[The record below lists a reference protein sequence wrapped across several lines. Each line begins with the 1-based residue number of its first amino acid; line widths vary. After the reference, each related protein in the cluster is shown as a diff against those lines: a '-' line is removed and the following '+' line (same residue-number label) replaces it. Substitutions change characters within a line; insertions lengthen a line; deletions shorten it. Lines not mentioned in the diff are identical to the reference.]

1 MIDPHQRENI
11 WKTRKFLHFSSMNK
25 QTNKRPQTYI
35 NESSISV
42 CNQQF
47 QVREATISAQ
57 DLKSMMAEDGLVTNM
72 RISGDLQGVSQFIM
86 SAASVLASQSVEEKN
101 NDVTGGDGK
110 LSQLQAKK
118 ERKEVRLFCLNIITS
133 MVKTQLN
140 FQK

>member
-1 MIDPHQRENI
+1 M
-11 WKTRKFLHFSSMNK
+11 
-25 QTNKRPQTYI
+25 
-35 NESSISV
+35 
-42 CNQQF
+42 
-47 QVREATISAQ
+47 SAQ

-86 SAASVLASQSVEEKN
+86 SAASVLASQSAKEKN
-101 NDVTGGDGK
+101 NDVTRGDGK

-118 ERKEVRLFCLNIITS
+118 ERKEVRLVCLNIITS